1 MQFYDIID
9 LLNESESKKMK
20 VDYHKLQDLI
30 KDKLRENVDVFE
42 DFDTDRSFEGSE
54 WLKKFAEDDKKQSIK
69 TQLYNCIGL
78 SEDLYNHV
86 MRKRAKADLFV
97 TFRSYKP
104 YAGCTFSLRI
114 EKISETLYDCVVE
127 EQFDM
132 SKKMGLAFI
141 FDGDRRISF
150 SDLEDRPRIDWAIRI
165 LQCDSSS
172 FLEAVSKVTDLRRFK
187 TFQFLLDEDGG
198 LLDEYRDV
206 DIYDLGID
214 RFSHN
219 DIMFLTDY
227 LIEEHW
233 PFKQMARGWHK
244 EYKFQLDISDAI
256 IDLSEDQ
263 VQLKSKVKSRI
274 LSELNKACPAKI
286 KFEDFGDERL
296 DTFSETIALRIKEY
310 IWDYQ
315 YNLEN
320 FTDSTVIPM
329 LDYLLGDHY
338 VYTSSVD
345 YQHVSLTLDCL
356 DNKSSVQYSIEC
368 TVYLKLSYDGD
379 VDMICEDGYHRP
391 LDDFIEEIARDQGL
405 ESDYYDQI
413 REEILDSYVVKKGLW
428 DDINFKV
435 VIDFTD
441 LFE

>member
-1 MQFYDIID
+1 
-9 LLNESESKKMK
+9 MK

-86 MRKRAKADLFV
+86 MRKRAKSDLFV

-104 YAGCTFSLRI
+104 YTGCTFSLRI

-132 SKKMGLAFI
+132 SKKMGLTFI

-150 SDLEDRPRIDWAIRI
+150 SNLEDRPRIDWAIRI

-187 TFQFLLDEDGG
+187 TFQFLLDEDGD

-219 DIMFLTDY
+219 DIRDLTDY

-233 PFKQMARGWHK
+233 PFKQMSRGWHK

-256 IDLSEDQ
+256 IDMSEDQ

-296 DTFSETIALRIKEY
+296 DTFSETIALKLDEH
-310 IWDYQ
+310 IWDYD

-338 VYTSSVD
+338 VYTSKVD
-345 YQHVSLTLDCL
+345 HQHVSLTLDCL

-368 TVYLKLSYDGD
+368 TVYLKLSYDRD

-441 LFE
+441 LFEE

>member
-1 MQFYDIID
+1 MKVR
-9 LLNESESKKMK
+9 KKMK

-30 KDKLRENVDVFE
+30 KDKLRENIDVFE

-141 FDGDRRISF
+141 FDGDRRITF
-150 SDLEDRPRIDWAIRI
+150 SYLEDPQRIDWAIRT

-172 FLEAVSKVTDLRRFK
+172 FLEAVSKVTDLRQYK
-187 TFQFLLDEDGG
+187 TFQFLLDEDGN
-198 LLDEYRDV
+198 LLEEYRDV

-227 LIEEHW
+227 LIENHW

-256 IDLSEDQ
+256 IDLSKD
-263 VQLKSKVKSRI
+263 LLTIKPRVKSRI
-274 LSELNKACPAKI
+274 LSELNNACPAKI

-296 DTFSETIALRIKEY
+296 DTFSETIALKQDEH
-310 IWDYQ
+310 IWDYD

-345 YQHVSLTLDCL
+345 HQHVSLTLRCL
-356 DNKSSVQYSIEC
+356 KKRISSAIP
-368 TVYLKLSYDGD
+368 D
-379 VDMICEDGYHRP
+379 
-391 LDDFIEEIARDQGL
+391 
-405 ESDYYDQI
+405 
-413 REEILDSYVVKKGLW
+413 
-428 DDINFKV
+428 
-435 VIDFTD
+435 
-441 LFE
+441 

>member
-1 MQFYDIID
+1 
-9 LLNESESKKMK
+9 MK

-30 KDKLRENVDVFE
+30 KDKLRENIDVFE

-54 WLKKFAEDDKKQSIK
+54 WIKKFAEDDKKQTLK

-78 SEDLYNHV
+78 SEDLYDHV
-86 MRKRAKADLFV
+86 MRKRAKSDLFV
-97 TFRSYKP
+97 TFRSTKP
-104 YAGCTFSLRI
+104 NTGCTFDIRI
-114 EKISETLYDCVVE
+114 EKISETLYDCVVV

-132 SKKMGLAFI
+132 SKKHGLTFI
-141 FDGDRRISF
+141 YEGDKITTF
-150 SDLEDRPRIDWAIRI
+150 SYLEEPQRIDWAIRM

-172 FLEAVSKVTDLRRFK
+172 FLEAVSKLTDLRRFK
-187 TFQFLLDEDGG
+187 TFQFLLDEDGN
-198 LLDEYRDV
+198 LLEEYRDV
-206 DIYDLGID
+206 DIYDLDID
-214 RFSHN
+214 RFSHY
-219 DIMFLTDY
+219 DVMELTDY
-227 LIEEHW
+227 LMENHW

-256 IDLSEDQ
+256 ISMSEDQ
-263 VQLKSKVKSRI
+263 EQIKSKVKSRI

-286 KFEDFGDERL
+286 KFEEFGDERL
-296 DTFSETIALRIKEY
+296 DNFSETIALRLDEY

-329 LDYLLGDHY
+329 LDYLLRDRY
-338 VYTSSVD
+338 VYTSSVE
-345 YQHVSLTLDCL
+345 YQHVSMTLDCL
-356 DNKSSVQYSIEC
+356 DNKSAVQYSIDC
-368 TVYLKLSYDGD
+368 KVYLKLSYDED

-405 ESDYYDQI
+405 EGDYYDQI
-413 REEILDSYVVKKGLW
+413 REEILESYVVKKSLW
-428 DDINFKV
+428 DDISFKV

-441 LFE
+441 LFEE